1 MLYRLNLD
9 DLESKISQWCELAI
23 SEKKIPSDDLLTAI
37 DSMEG
42 REQKPGL
49 DQLSEKQKKNYKR
62 DLKSKL
68 QKTINKQQAGSS
80 FSKTEVNSFL
90 LRHLIDAASENY
102 NSEFDTLVILKVIYQ
117 RS

>member
-68 QKTINKQQAGSS
+68 QKYAEFQMQNCSDPHSQ
-80 FSKTEVNSFL
+80 NSL
-90 LRHLIDAASENY
+90 ESLSY
-102 NSEFDTLVILKVIYQ
+102 NDSSEF
-117 RS
+117 